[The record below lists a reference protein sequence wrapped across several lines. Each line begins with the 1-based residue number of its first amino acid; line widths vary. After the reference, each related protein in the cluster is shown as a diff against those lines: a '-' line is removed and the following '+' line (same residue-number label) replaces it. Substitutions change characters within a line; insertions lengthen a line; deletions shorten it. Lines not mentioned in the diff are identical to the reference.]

1 MSISIREALAEG
13 AGLQRVSDSWK
24 LDTELLLAHCLGR
37 SREYLFSWPT
47 RTLSTGQLE
56 TFRGYL
62 GRRAQ
67 GEPVAYLLGT
77 RQFWDIELRVDSRVL
92 IPRPETEL
100 LVERALELGSQS
112 GVDAMHVA
120 DLGTGSGA
128 IAIALAKANPAW
140 QVTAVEL
147 SDVALAVA
155 ASNAALLNVHNI
167 EFKLGSW
174 CDELAEGEFDIIL
187 ANPPYVAEGDQHL
200 TQGDIPFE
208 PSMALIADRQGLGAL
223 EKIIDQC
230 RRCLKKDAWLLLEHG
245 FDQQAWLQTHLLEK
259 GFKNICGY
267 KDYAGIDRM
276 ICASWA
282 GP

>member
-13 AGLQRVSDSWK
+13 AGLQSVSDSWK
-24 LDTELLLAHCLGR
+24 LDTELLLAHCLGS
-37 SREYLFSWPT
+37 SREFLFSWPEQS
-47 RTLSTGQLE
+47 LSTGQLE
-56 TFRGYL
+56 TFRDYL

-100 LVERALELGSQS
+100 LVEHALELGSQS
-112 GVDAMHVA
+112 GVDALRVA

-128 IAIALAKANPAW
+128 IAIALAKTNPAW
-140 QVTAVEL
+140 RVTAVEL
-147 SDVALAVA
+147 SEEALAVA
-155 ASNAALLNVHNI
+155 ASNAALLDVHNI
-167 EFKLGSW
+167 EFRLGSW
-174 CDELAEGEFDIIL
+174 CDELAEAEFDMIL

-200 TQGDIPFE
+200 TQGDLLFE

-223 EKIIDQC
+223 EHIIDQC

-245 FDQQAWLQTHLLEK
+245 FDQQAGLKAHLLER
-259 GFKNICGY
+259 GYANICGY

-282 GP
+282 GG

>member
-24 LDTELLLAHCLGR
+24 LDTELLLARCLGK

-47 RTLSTGQLE
+47 QSLSTGQLE
-56 TFRGYL
+56 TFRDYL

-77 RQFWDIELRVDSRVL
+77 RQFWDFELRVDSRVL

-100 LVERALELGSQS
+100 LVEHALELGSQS
-112 GVDAMHVA
+112 GVDALHVA

-128 IAIALAKANPAW
+128 IAIALAKTKPAW
-140 QVTAVEL
+140 QLTAVEL

-155 ASNAALLNVHNI
+155 ASNAAMLKVHNI

-174 CDELAEGEFDIIL
+174 CDELAEENVETTHDRGPLRVEEQPDGGLPDGETHVLGKI
-187 ANPPYVAEGDQHL
+187 
-200 TQGDIPFE
+200 QGTPQ
-208 PSMALIADRQGLGAL
+208 AADRYM
-223 EKIIDQC
+223 
-230 RRCLKKDAWLLLEHG
+230 H
-245 FDQQAWLQTHLLEK
+245 
-259 GFKNICGY
+259 
-267 KDYAGIDRM
+267 
-276 ICASWA
+276 
-282 GP
+282 